1 MNFNNL
7 VGRAQGNLKKEKKLY
22 SEGIWVGLIR
32 LANVALAFGLSVT
45 LARVLGSRQFGIYSQ
60 VLAILNIIAA
70 PVELGFPQL
79 IVREVA
85 KYVETKRFELVKGIL
100 YWSIWAVVLSSVA
113 FILLYPILKPFGGK
127 NITEEVHSALVWAL
141 YLVPIFGLSALFSSG
156 IKGFTKIGI
165 GQLHEMILMPGLLV
179 LAIFG
184 INLFD
189 NIWYDPALVYQIQI
203 VTSGISILIGG
214 GIFWHYYRVTI
225 PPNVGIEYKHKEWFI
240 SALSLA
246 SVNGVHLVN
255 KWASL
260 LILGI
265 FVKYAELGV
274 YRVALQIA
282 LLADFGR
289 MIVNPIIGPQIAKT
303 FAANDHAKLQ
313 YYARL
318 SAGWIFLINVF
329 IYGLF
334 IITGNFLIELF
345 FGSEYLAAYN
355 VVMILLAGQVV
366 DSITGSSVLFLTMT
380 GFENNTAIVRF
391 ITTTIN
397 LTMVYIFSDL
407 WGINGAAIATSITLI
422 LWNWIIFWV
431 VKKKLNIY
439 CLPFKISVD
448 VK

>member
-7 VGRAQGNLKKEKKLY
+7 VGKAQGSLNKEKKLY

-32 LANVALAFGLSVT
+32 IGNVALAFGLSVT
-45 LARVLGSRQFGIYSQ
+45 LARILGSRQFGIYSQ
-60 VLAILNIIAA
+60 VLAILNILAA
-70 PVELGFPQL
+70 PVELGLPQL

-85 KYVETKRFELVKGIL
+85 KFIETKKFNLVKGIL
-100 YWSIWAVVLSSVA
+100 YWSIWAVLLSSAVVIILYA
-113 FILLYPILKPFGGK
+113 FLKPFTGEM
-127 NITEEVHSALVWAL
+127 ITKEVHSALVWAL

-165 GQLHEMILMPGLLV
+165 GQLHEMILMPGLLI

-203 VTSGISILIGG
+203 ATSLVSISIGGAILWRYYHLIM
-214 GIFWHYYRVTI
+214 
-225 PPNVGIEYKHKEWFI
+225 PPDTVIEFKHKDWFL
-240 SALSLA
+240 SALSLS
-246 SVNGVHLVN
+246 SVNGVQLIN

-303 FAANDHAKLQ
+303 YAANDQQKLQ

-318 SAGWIFLINVF
+318 SAGWIFLINVV
-329 IYGLF
+329 IYILF
-334 IITGNFLIELF
+334 ILTGNFLIDVF

-355 VVMILLAGQVV
+355 VVLILLAGQVV

-391 ITTTIN
+391 ITTTLN

-422 LWNWIIFWV
+422 IWNWIIFWV

-439 CLPFKISVD
+439 CLPFKIGAD
-448 VK
+448 TR

>member
-1 MNFNNL
+1 
-7 VGRAQGNLKKEKKLY
+7 
-22 SEGIWVGLIR
+22 
-32 LANVALAFGLSVT
+32 
-45 LARVLGSRQFGIYSQ
+45 
-60 VLAILNIIAA
+60 
-70 PVELGFPQL
+70 
-79 IVREVA
+79 
-85 KYVETKRFELVKGIL
+85 
-100 YWSIWAVVLSSVA
+100 
-113 FILLYPILKPFGGK
+113 
-127 NITEEVHSALVWAL
+127 
-141 YLVPIFGLSALFSSG
+141 
-156 IKGFTKIGI
+156 
-165 GQLHEMILMPGLLV
+165 
-179 LAIFG
+179 
-184 INLFD
+184 
-189 NIWYDPALVYQIQI
+189 
-203 VTSGISILIGG
+203 
-214 GIFWHYYRVTI
+214 
-225 PPNVGIEYKHKEWFI
+225 
-240 SALSLA
+240 
-246 SVNGVHLVN
+246 
-255 KWASL
+255 
-260 LILGI
+260 
-265 FVKYAELGV
+265 
-274 YRVALQIA
+274 
-282 LLADFGR
+282 